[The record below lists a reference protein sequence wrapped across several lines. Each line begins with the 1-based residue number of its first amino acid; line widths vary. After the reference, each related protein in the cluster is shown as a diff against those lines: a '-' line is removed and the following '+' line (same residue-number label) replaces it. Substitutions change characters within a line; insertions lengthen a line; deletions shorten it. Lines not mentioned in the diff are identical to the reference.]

1 MAVYIVEIFTKA
13 YNTSTWFIA
22 TIYYGIKEVVVPMVK
37 AGIRKII
44 GSDPSDQPDDSDQP
58 ESRALQDPQV
68 QINCFNFN

>member
-13 YNTSTWFIA
+13 YNTSTWLIA

-44 GSDPSDQPDDSDQP
+44 GSDRSDQPDDSDQP